1 MFDLQVDKKKEK
13 TPICLKW
20 IQIVKKT
27 TAHSQNILHVDAL
40 YNIKKKKYKTV
51 CAELA
56 FAKVTFDR
64 MVMIFYRTCNVFF
77 ICHAV
82 GLLQYSKSVWSKVRT
97 LTVYMLISCILM
109 PENCFRSGKG
119 CKMYAIFTMFS
130 SSEISF
136 QHFYVK

>member
-1 MFDLQVDKKKEK
+1 MNK
-13 TPICLKW
+13 TCE
-20 IQIVKKT
+20 KT

-40 YNIKKKKYKTV
+40 YNIKRKKYKTV

>member
-1 MFDLQVDKKKEK
+1 M
-13 TPICLKW
+13 
-20 IQIVKKT
+20 
-27 TAHSQNILHVDAL
+27 DAL
-40 YNIKKKKYKTV
+40 YNIKRKKYKTV

-56 FAKVTFDR
+56 SAKVTLDR
-64 MVMIFYRTCNVFF
+64 MVMIFDKTCNVLL